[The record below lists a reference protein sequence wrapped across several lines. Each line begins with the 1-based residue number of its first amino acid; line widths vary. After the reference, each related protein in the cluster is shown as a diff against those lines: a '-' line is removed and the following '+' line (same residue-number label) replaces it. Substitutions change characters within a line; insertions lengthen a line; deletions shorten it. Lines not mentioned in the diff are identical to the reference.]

1 MSDNKNSFLYTN
13 YLMISNFI
21 TNASVY
27 LYNTLTTS
35 TYYNFAKSKLMS
47 LKNRV
52 FPPKVVDDGLHVDST
67 NQNIFTVE
75 STTKN
80 VESTPLIDTDVKL
93 DNE

>member
-1 MSDNKNSFLYTN
+1 
-13 YLMISNFI
+13 
-21 TNASVY
+21 
-27 LYNTLTTS
+27 
-35 TYYNFAKSKLMS
+35 MS